1 MFDTMSFMGY
11 RGKVREQELARDLRA
26 KGKTL
31 LDIAQQLHVSKSSVS
46 LWVRDVPFTPSP
58 RRYGAK
64 RRSNRLRDEKL
75 AEIAALDAEGLARIG
90 TLSEDAFFVAGVALY
105 AGEGGKTD
113 GEVRFANTDPTM
125 VRFFCAWLRRFF
137 DVEEHRLRVRVY
149 LHMGLDLDA
158 AQQDWST
165 VTRVHVEQFG
175 KPYRAAS
182 DATIRLTKHEYG
194 CAYVSYCCSRTH
206 RAIMGL
212 VRALLS
218 LGAIPG

>member
-1 MFDTMSFMGY
+1 MGY
-11 RGKVREQELARDLRA
+11 RGKVREQEEARRLRA
-26 KGKTL
+26 TGLTL
-31 LDIAQQLHVSKSSVS
+31 LDIADRLQVSKSSVS

-64 RRSNRLRDEKL
+64 RRSNRLRNERL
-75 AEIAALDAEGLARIG
+75 AEIAALDADGLARIG

-158 AQQDWST
+158 AQQHWST

-175 KPYRAAS
+175 KPYRAVARCHHS
-182 DATIRLTKHEYG
+182 TDEA
-194 CAYVSYCCSRTH
+194 
-206 RAIMGL
+206 
-212 VRALLS
+212 
-218 LGAIPG
+218 

>member
-1 MFDTMSFMGY
+1 
-11 RGKVREQELARDLRA
+11 
-26 KGKTL
+26 L
-31 LDIAQQLHVSKSSVS
+31 LDIADRLQVSKSSVS

-64 RRSNRLRDEKL
+64 RRSNRLRNERL
-75 AEIAALDAEGLARIG
+75 AEIAALDADGLARIG

-149 LHMGLDLDA
+149 CTW
-158 AQQDWST
+158 DWILMPRS
-165 VTRVHVEQFG
+165 RIGAPSREYMSSSSGSHI
-175 KPYRAAS
+175 A
-182 DATIRLTKHEYG
+182 RLP
-194 CAYVSYCCSRTH
+194 
-206 RAIMGL
+206 M
-212 VRALLS
+212 
-218 LGAIPG
+218 PPFD

>member
-1 MFDTMSFMGY
+1 MGY
-11 RGKVREQELARDLRA
+11 RGKVREQELARELRA
-26 KGKTL
+26 RGMTL
-31 LDIAQQLHVSKSSVS
+31 LDIAHELNVSKSSVS

-58 RRYGAK
+58 RRYGPK
-64 RRSNRLRDEKL
+64 QRPNRLRDKRL
-75 AEIAALDAEGLARIG
+75 AEIAAMDAEGLARIG

-105 AGEGGKTD
+105 AGEGGKTE

-137 DVEEHRLRVRVY
+137 EIEEQRLRVRVY
-149 LHMGLDLDA
+149 LHMGLDLDD
-158 AQQDWST
+158 AQQHWST
-165 VTRVHVEQFG
+165 VTRVPVAQFG
-175 KPYRAAS
+175 KPYRAIA

-206 RAIMGL
+206 RAIMGQ

-218 LGAIPG
+218 PDAIPG